1 MAITASIDKKI
12 YLIRGQRV
20 MLSYDLAALYGVETR
35 VLVQAVKR
43 NIDRFP
49 EDFMFQ
55 LSDLE
60 FANLKSQIV
69 ISSWGGARRSKPYAF
84 TEQGIAMLSSVLRSK
99 RAIEVNILIMR
110 TFVRIREYLSTHIE
124 LARKIDQLERRVVG
138 HDDDIKGLVVAIK
151 QLTRPPL
158 PPKRRIGFKSDGK
171 LA

>member
-1 MAITASIDKKI
+1 LAITASIDKKI